1 VPFLAG
7 ILVGLGTL
15 LFIGPVLFY
24 LIQVS
29 SKGGFYKGFLAAL
42 GIIVGDI
49 IYVLTL
55 LFGLDDTIF
64 TPKVLFYFSFV
75 GGAILISFGVN
86 YLFQIKSKVLVKKK
100 GEANSGI
107 FVKAFL
113 INFVNPFVLAVWIAF
128 MSYSKAA
135 YKGDEWIVLL
145 GILFAIFAT
154 DLIKAFYASKL
165 KSIFES
171 DKMKLFYV
179 ISGAL
184 FIVFGVRLLI
194 YSFNLW

>member
-7 ILVGLGTL
+7 IFVGIGTL

-55 LFGLDDTIF
+55 LFGLDDLIF
-64 TPKVLFYFSFV
+64 TPTVLFYFSFA
-75 GGAILISFGVN
+75 GGAILLSFGIN
-86 YLFQIKSKVLVKKK
+86 YLFQIKSKAIKKRK
-100 GEANSGI
+100 NESNCGI
-107 FVKAFL
+107 FVRAFL
-113 INFVNPFVLAVWIAF
+113 INFVNPFVLAVWIGF
-128 MSYSKAA
+128 MSYSRAA
-135 YKGDEWIVLL
+135 FKGEEWLVLA
-145 GILFAIFAT
+145 GILLTIFAT

-171 DKMKLFYV
+171 DKMSLFYKV
-179 ISGAL
+179 SGAL
-184 FIVFGVRLLI
+184 FIVFGIRLLI
-194 YSFNLW
+194 YSFKLW